1 MKIVKYKKLNGN
13 KYQVIL
19 EDNSK
24 INLYEDVILEK
35 ELLLKKEVD
44 DLESL
49 LNANLKYGIYEEAL
63 HYISIKLRSKK
74 EIYNYLIKK
83 GYQEEDINKT
93 IDKLIK
99 NGYINDDYYSKCY
112 INDRINLS
120 LDGPVK
126 IKKYLDSLDISNLV
140 YDKYLDEFNKEL
152 VYSRINKYLEKQLKV
167 NKKSIYIFK
176 NKMLINLINLG
187 YAASDINHCL
197 MNINVSNQDEL
208 KEKEKEKL
216 YKKLSRKYTGIELDR
231 KVKEKLYQKG
241 FFE

>member
-35 ELLLKKEVD
+35 ELLLKKE
-44 DLESL
+44 
-49 LNANLKYGIYEEAL
+49 
-63 HYISIKLRSKK
+63 
-74 EIYNYLIKK
+74 IYNYLIKK
-83 GYQEEDINKT
+83 SYQEEDINKT

-99 NGYINDDYYSKCY
+99 NGYINDEYYSKCY

-120 LDGPVK
+120 LDGPIK

-152 VYSRINKYLEKQLKV
+152 VYLRINKYLEKQLKV

-187 YAASDINHCL
+187 YETSDINYCL
-197 MNINVSNQDEL
+197 MNINVDNQDEL

>member
-35 ELLLKKEVD
+35 ELLLKKEID

-49 LNANLKYGIYEEAL
+49 LNANSKYGIYEEAL

-83 GYQEEDINKT
+83 SYQEEDINKT

-99 NGYINDDYYSKCY
+99 NGYINDEYYSKCY

-120 LDGPVK
+120 LDGPIK

-152 VYSRINKYLEKQLKV
+152 VYLRINKYLEKQLKV

-187 YAASDINHCL
+187 YETSDINHCL
-197 MNINVSNQDEL
+197 MNINVDNQDEL

>member
-35 ELLLKKEVD
+35 ELLLKKEID

-49 LNANLKYGIYEEAL
+49 LNANSKYGIYEEAL

-83 GYQEEDINKT
+83 SYQEEDINKT

-99 NGYINDDYYSKCY
+99 NGYINDEYYSKCY

-120 LDGPVK
+120 LDGPLK

-187 YAASDINHCL
+187 YETSDINHCL
-197 MNINVSNQDEL
+197 MNINVDNQDEL

>member
-24 INLYEDVILEK
+24 INLYEDVILEE
-35 ELLLKKEVD
+35 ELLLKKEID
-44 DLESL
+44 DLESI

-99 NGYINDDYYSKCY
+99 NGYINDEYYSKCY

-120 LDGPVK
+120 LDGPIK

-140 YDKYLDEFNKEL
+140 YDKYLGEFNKEL
-152 VYSRINKYLEKQLKV
+152 VYSRINKYL
-167 NKKSIYIFK
+167 
-176 NKMLINLINLG
+176 
-187 YAASDINHCL
+187 
-197 MNINVSNQDEL
+197 
-208 KEKEKEKL
+208 
-216 YKKLSRKYTGIELDR
+216 
-231 KVKEKLYQKG
+231 
-241 FFE
+241 